1 MSGKVK
7 NGRIKKRHEASR
19 LPVRRILTLSSTICA
34 AISFLLGVASSVL
47 ALFARTDLAIGY
59 TILAV
64 VCYIAVLLIFDC
76 MNGPNY
82 VEEQRD
88 ATPVLGAILLL
99 LCAVMAALSIAISFV
114 ATDVYGYDHVTY
126 NGSVDGE
133 PFTETVIY
141 TEETIGTYRA
151 FILAFAITSI
161 VLCTIFSCFSFLCVL
176 LKEGFF
182 GNPQEREEVSDVPV
196 VVKSDDGQKT
206 IDLIP
211 PFDGDDGSKD
221 IRLRSRIAMLEQL
234 YRSGII
240 SEEVYHELKNKI
252 LSPDGWGDPG
262 EGTNVNGENTD
273 MLISGTSYGTK
284 AQDIY
289 DICCEKYGWQ
299 RGKRGMFGS
308 QQKLF
313 AENVTPEGYAVWFI
327 SNSNLTGKTNGRIR
341 NIVDTV
347 AGTVTE
353 EWSEPLDYVV
363 APRRLIFIKDEQG
376 RYIFFGVHKCT
387 VDRLHRRKVSVRIS
401 DRYPE

>member
-1 MSGKVK
+1 MRKQEGWSETVIDSFFLTAAYLLIILFHNYNTITNCNLPHFFTPFPVRARQISAFRRIRAGKY
-7 NGRIKKRHEASR
+7 
-19 LPVRRILTLSSTICA
+19 LVRRIT
-34 AISFLLGVASSVL
+34 
-47 ALFARTDLAIGY
+47 
-59 TILAV
+59 
-64 VCYIAVLLIFDC
+64 
-76 MNGPNY
+76 
-82 VEEQRD
+82 
-88 ATPVLGAILLL
+88 
-99 LCAVMAALSIAISFV
+99 
-114 ATDVYGYDHVTY
+114 
-126 NGSVDGE
+126 
-133 PFTETVIY
+133 
-141 TEETIGTYRA
+141 
-151 FILAFAITSI
+151 
-161 VLCTIFSCFSFLCVL
+161 
-176 LKEGFF
+176 
-182 GNPQEREEVSDVPV
+182 
-196 VVKSDDGQKT
+196 
-206 IDLIP
+206 
-211 PFDGDDGSKD
+211 
-221 IRLRSRIAMLEQL
+221 
-234 YRSGII
+234 
-240 SEEVYHELKNKI
+240 
-252 LSPDGWGDPG
+252 PDGWGDPG

-363 APRRLIFIKDEQG
+363 ASRRLIFIKDEQG